1 MSADL
6 NQRPPN
12 RPRGHAH
19 SEVSPRGDLGSSLLP
34 FASLDETGEREN
46 IQSFLAAVAAG
57 NAFEIFKAMGKPMP
71 NHEDLK
77 KLVHGMRERLSQLTP
92 PPNPPLMSRPTP

>member
-6 NQRPPN
+6 NQRLPHP
-12 RPRGHAH
+12 PRGPAH
-19 SEVSPRGDLGSSLLP
+19 PESSSLGVLGGSLLP
-34 FASLDETGEREN
+34 FAGLDEAGERDN

-92 PPNPPLMSRPTP
+92 PPNPPMTGRPTP